1 METRS
6 GPPHP
11 ALVSVIVRTVG
22 RPELASALASLSGQI
37 YRPIEA
43 VVVNAAGT
51 ALAIPSTPGL
61 QRRIVSDGR
70 KLTRPQAA
78 NAGLAAA
85 RGEWISF
92 LDEDDTIEPEH
103 IALLVATAT
112 VSTTWVA
119 YSQTRLVDPNG
130 ATVRLL
136 GGGPFSREALLRS
149 NYIAIHATLF
159 NRAFID
165 AGVRFDESFAVF
177 EDWDFWLSLS
187 ARGDFAFTGRPTAVY
202 RAGSGASGAGSGAN
216 LDRELLLAH
225 RERLMRK
232 WSRA

>member
-1 METRS
+1 MTPS
-6 GPPHP
+6 TPP
-11 ALVSVIVRTVG
+11 LVSTIVRTVG
-22 RPELASALASLSGQI
+22 RPELPRALASLAAQT

-43 VVVNAAGT
+43 VIVNAAGT
-51 ALAIPSTPGL
+51 PLPIPAVPGV
-61 QRRIVSDGR
+61 QRRVVDPGR
-70 KLTRPQAA
+70 RLTRPQAA
-78 NAGLAAA
+78 NTGLEAA

-92 LDEDDTIEPEH
+92 LDEDDIIEREH

-112 VSTTWVA
+112 IAATPVA

-159 NRAFID
+159 SRVFVD
-165 AGVRFDESFAVF
+165 AGLRFDESFAIF
-177 EDWDFWLSLS
+177 EDWDFWLNLS
-187 ARGDFAFTGRPTAVY
+187 ARADFAFTGKPTAVY
-202 RAGSGASGAGSGAN
+202 RADAGVSGAGSGAN
-216 LDRELLLAH
+216 QDHDQLLAQ

-232 WSRA
+232 WRGEPPRA